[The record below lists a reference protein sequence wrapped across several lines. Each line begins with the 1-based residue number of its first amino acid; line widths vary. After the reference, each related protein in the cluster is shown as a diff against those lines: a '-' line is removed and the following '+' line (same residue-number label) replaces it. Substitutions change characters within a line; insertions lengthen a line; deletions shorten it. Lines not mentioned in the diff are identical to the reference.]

1 MITFLIIAALAGI
14 GVYWKTFG
22 RYEYIH
28 EDRNLQ
34 DRNLQDKNLQPR
46 FYINYCYDSDDEAGV
61 ISYKVDT
68 LAECKPIMENSKK
81 TMWISINS
89 Q

>member
-34 DRNLQDKNLQPR
+34 PR
-46 FYINYCYDSDDEAGV
+46 FYINYCYDSDDEAAV

>member
-22 RYEYIH
+22 TSRE
-28 EDRNLQ
+28 
-34 DRNLQDKNLQPR
+34 PR
-46 FYINYCYDSDDEAGV
+46 FCINYCYDSDDDAAV

-89 Q
+89 NYQ